1 MMLSVGPIPT
11 PVVLLMV
18 ALMVAA
24 VAGRRASRKGR
35 ETPIPMAGAFFDMLL
50 VGLVAGRLVFVL
62 EWLPLYLADPW
73 SIIRIGDGG
82 YSLWAAVAAGLGYG
96 AWRARRR
103 SELRRPLLWGS
114 AAGLATWAV
123 LAGALVLMQRAAVQ
137 LPQTQLTRIEGG
149 NLRLADMAGQPMVVN
164 LWATWC
170 PPCRREMPVLAA
182 GQAGNPSVTF
192 VFVNQG
198 ESKDEVTDYLQQEG
212 LQMHNVML
220 DSFSGVSQATGARAM
235 PTTLFF
241 DRDGR
246 LVDTHMG
253 ELTGAGLAQ
262 KLKRFGKVAG
272 PAGVAARESGS

>member
-1 MMLSVGPIPT
+1 MLSLGPIPIS
-11 PVVLLMV
+11 VVLLML
-18 ALMVAA
+18 ALMAA
-24 VAGRRASRKGR
+24 ALAGRRASRNGA
-35 ETPIPMAGAFFDMLL
+35 EPPIPMAGTFFDMLL
-50 VGLVAGRLVFVL
+50 VGLVTGRALFVL

-73 SIIRIGDGG
+73 SLIRIGDGG

-103 SELRRPLLWGS
+103 PELRGPLLWGS
-114 AAGLATWAV
+114 AAGLATWAM
-123 LAGALVLMQRAAVQ
+123 LAGALVVMQRSAVK
-137 LPQTQLTRIEGG
+137 LPQTELTRIEGG
-149 NLRLADMAGQPMVVN
+149 SVRLSELSGQPVVVN

-182 GQAGNPSVTF
+182 GQADNPAVTF

-198 ESKDEVTDYLQQEG
+198 ESADEVTAYLQQER
-212 LQMHNVML
+212 LQMRNVML
-220 DSFSGVSQATGARAM
+220 DVFSGVSQATGARAL

-262 KLKRFGKVAG
+262 KLQRFGAATG
-272 PAGVAARESGS
+272 PPAVPTQKRSP